1 MSTHTNAT
9 FDSRLATSTTTKAP
23 IKKKSLARMIFDA
36 WLLAYSN
43 HSGVVR
49 YL

>member
-1 MSTHTNAT
+1 MSTQTNAT
-9 FDSRLATSTTTKAP
+9 FDSRLATSATTKAP
-23 IKKKSLARMIFDA
+23 VKKKSLARLFFDA

-43 HSGVVR
+43 NGVLVR